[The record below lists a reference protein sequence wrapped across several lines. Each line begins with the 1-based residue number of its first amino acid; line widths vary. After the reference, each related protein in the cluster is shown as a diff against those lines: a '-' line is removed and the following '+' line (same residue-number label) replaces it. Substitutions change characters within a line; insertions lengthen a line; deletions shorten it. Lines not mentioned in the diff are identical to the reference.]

1 MSDAQAGY
9 PVARCAPCDRE
20 VLVHVVLDAADL
32 ERIRCVTCDA
42 EIDPLEIRWV
52 AESALNELGYALDPE
67 VGMSGCGK
75 PGCAGGGGRCGRASG
90 AAPADTSN
98 VSRGGTES

>member
-1 MSDAQAGY
+1 VLDDSTGF

-20 VLVHVVLDAADL
+20 VLVHVVLDVGDQ

-42 EIDPLEIRWV
+42 EIDPLEVRWI
-52 AESALNELGYALDPE
+52 AEAALNELGYALDPE
-67 VGMSGCGK
+67 VGMSGCGR
-75 PGCAGGGGRCGRASG
+75 PGCGGGRCGRASG
-90 AAPADTSN
+90 TVPADASN